1 MIYTEKHFS
10 IMETIM
16 ITFTGSKTHIFIPL
30 ELRYTLQLLAFCVLL
45 IVFFVFLCT
54 GSNLS

>member
-1 MIYTEKHFS
+1 MLFLTKTSMKTEGDLHDIYTEKHFS

-30 ELRYTLQLLAFCVLL
+30 ELRYTLQLLAF
-45 IVFFVFLCT
+45 
-54 GSNLS
+54 